1 MSKEEKI
8 FCTVLMDFLRDMN
21 SSYPDPSL
29 FILIK
34 ATETMIMASPARV
47 IENFMLCVDPY
58 VDKIKNKDESFFLGG
73 GLSKSLDGEYSFLS
87 DEINKVIKIWN
98 NINTTKKTKDAIWKY
113 FNVLTQLGLKIR
125 KL

>member
-1 MSKEEKI
+1 MSKQEKI
-8 FCTVLMDFLRDMN
+8 FCTVLIDFLKDMN

-34 ATETMIMASPARV
+34 ATETMIMASPSRV

-58 VDKIKNKDESFFLGG
+58 VDKIKNKDESFFLDG

-98 NINTTKKTKDAIWKY
+98 NTNTTKKTKDVIWKY
-113 FNVLTQLGLKIR
+113 FHVLTQLGLKIR
-125 KL
+125 K